1 MASDGMILPV
11 GKLPLDLLSKVIDE
25 VGEAARDPDLIVG
38 PGIGEDAAVVR
49 FAGEMMVV
57 KTDPITFATDAIGWY
72 LVCVNANDVAS
83 MGADPRWML
92 ATLLLPEHRA
102 TREMVISIARQIAK
116 ACLQFDITF
125 CGGHT
130 EVTAGLDRPIAI
142 GTMIG
147 KLDRPPITSSG
158 ARPGDILLMSKRPA
172 IEATSIIARE
182 RGKEL
187 SGRIPP
193 EVIEKA
199 KGMLFEPG
207 ISAVREARAVREME
221 GIHAMHDLTE
231 GGLYNGIVE
240 ICIRSRVN
248 AIVYPEKI
256 KLYPE
261 TERLC
266 RIFNID
272 PLGAISSG
280 SLLMAVSPDRVD
292 EILEAIRSAGVECD
306 VIGEFTEG
314 KGEAYIKDRYG
325 IRPIRYLESDEITK
339 I

>member
-1 MASDGMILPV
+1 MILPI
-11 GKLPLDLLSKVIDE
+11 GKLPLRLLSRVIDE
-25 VGEAARDPDLIVG
+25 VGEAACDPDLIVG
-38 PGIGEDAAVVR
+38 PDIGEDAAVVR
-49 FAGEMMVV
+49 FAGGMMAV

-92 ATLLLPEHRA
+92 ATLLLPE
-102 TREMVISIARQIAK
+102 RETTEESVISIARQIAQ
-116 ACLQFDITF
+116 ACRKLDITF

-130 EVTAGLDRPIAI
+130 EVTAGLDRPIAV

-147 KLDRPPITSSG
+147 RLDRPPITSSG
-158 ARPGDILLMSKRPA
+158 ARPGDLILMSKRPA

-182 RGKEL
+182 REKEL
-187 SGRIPP
+187 SARVPY
-193 EVIEKA
+193 EVIEKG
-199 KGMLFEPG
+199 KKMLFDPG
-207 ISAVREARAVREME
+207 ISAVREARAVREMD

-231 GGLYNGIVE
+231 GGVYNGILE
-240 ICIRSRVN
+240 ICIRSKVN
-248 AIVYPEKI
+248 AIIHMEEI

-261 TERLC
+261 TEKLC

-280 SLLMAVSPDRVD
+280 SLIMAVSPDRAD
-292 EILEAIRSAGVECD
+292 EIRKAIQSAGVECA

-314 KGEAYIKDRYG
+314 EGKAYIKDNDV
-325 IRPIRYLESDEITK
+325 IRPIKYLESDEITK